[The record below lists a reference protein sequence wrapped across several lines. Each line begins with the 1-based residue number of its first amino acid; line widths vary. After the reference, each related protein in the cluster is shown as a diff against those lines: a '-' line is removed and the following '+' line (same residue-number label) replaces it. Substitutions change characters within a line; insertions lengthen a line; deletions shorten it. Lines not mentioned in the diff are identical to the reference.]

1 MQWWRGICL
10 DVDPFAMVNIE
21 YYNETEYHTY
31 EVGDTGVLHMLR
43 DTNVQDMC
51 FFEYQDD
58 IYCLRYHKDEQYL
71 CWRCKDNRSFTYT
84 GDIRV
89 RPVNVKIVATGY
101 VD

>member
-1 MQWWRGICL
+1 MYEFVNSIPKREKGVCL
-10 DVDPFAMVNIE
+10 F
-21 YYNETEYHTY
+21 
-31 EVGDTGVLHMLR
+31 
-43 DTNVQDMC
+43 NVQDMC

-89 RPVNVKIVATGY
+89 RPVNVKIVATRY